1 LILLHRVAT
10 GIASVIEW
18 ATKILVAVPASAA
31 LVMTVLISINVLLR
45 YVLRNP
51 LAFEFELVQVML
63 VGFIWLSQGYVF
75 YKERYISVDVITSRF
90 SWEVRT
96 TLKIFG
102 AVLSILYFGLV
113 TKIGWDMALESFTL
127 GIRSGY
133 VSRFPV
139 APQQLI
145 LPVGAGLA
153 CLQLSVMVGRY
164 SISLA
169 RARQRSR
176 DGKQSVANHRQ
187 AV

>member
-1 LILLHRVAT
+1 MAT

-18 ATKILVAVPASAA
+18 ATKIVISVPAFCA

-45 YVLRNP
+45 YVLRTP

-75 YKERYISVDVITSRF
+75 HKERYISVDVVTSRF
-90 SWEVRT
+90 SWEVQT

-169 RARQRSR
+169 RARHRSR

>member
-1 LILLHRVAT
+1 MILLQRVVA
-10 GIASVIEW
+10 GVASAIAW
-18 ATKILVAVPASAA
+18 ATKIVISVPASCA

-63 VGFIWLSQGYVF
+63 VGFVWLSQGYVF
-75 YKERYISVDVITSRF
+75 HKERYISVDVITSRL
-90 SWEVRT
+90 SWEVQT
-96 TLKIFG
+96 TLKIIG
-102 AVLSILYFGLV
+102 AVLGILYFGLV
-113 TKIGWDMALESFTL
+113 TKIGWDMTLESFTL
-127 GIRSGY
+127 GTRSGY

-153 CLQLSVMVGRY
+153 CLQLLVMVGRY

-169 RARQRSR
+169 RARHRSR
-176 DGKQSVANHRQ
+176 DGKQSVANHR
-187 AV
+187 

>member
-1 LILLHRVAT
+1 MLLLQRVAT

-18 ATKILVAVPASAA
+18 ATKIIVAVPAFFA
-31 LVMTVLISINVLLR
+31 LVMTALITINVLFR

-51 LAFEFELVQVML
+51 LSFEFELVQIML

-75 YKERYISVDVITSRF
+75 HKERYISVDIITSRF
-90 SWEVRT
+90 SWEVQT
-96 TLKIFG
+96 TLKIIG
-102 AVLSILYFGLV
+102 AVLSIVYFGLV

-164 SISLA
+164 SISLV
-169 RARQRSR
+169 RARHRNR